1 MSFHLLSKT
10 IQDALK
16 ATNYNEPTPVQN
28 SAIPV
33 ILNNKDV
40 LAAAQTGTG
49 KTAAFALPIIEK
61 LLSLKRTSQR
71 EHPRAL
77 ILAPTK
83 ELVRQIAINIQTYSK
98 GTDLSTYFIVG
109 GVNAETQKAHLE
121 TNLDILVAT
130 PGRLIEHIEEK
141 NVDLSHI
148 EIFVLDEADR
158 LLDMGFMNELD
169 KILPALRT
177 KRQNLMFS
185 VTFTKAIKKLA
196 RSILVNPTQIN
207 LSDKKIAKSNI
218 AQRLHPVDCD
228 KKLELLSFVIGSQNI
243 QNAIVFVETKAEVE
257 EIEKHLKLDGI
268 KAVSIHGNKT
278 QAARAKALSQFKEK
292 KVPILVATD
301 IASRGIDIADLAY
314 VVNADLPNN
323 VEDYVHRVGRCGRAG
338 RSGVSISLVCEA
350 EHDRLQRIERFIKM
364 NIERIVIDGFEP
376 SHKQKRQT
384 AQKKMQ
390 KATPKPKKGPSTKD
404 KSNHSK
410 PKSNTKFRKTT
421 KRG

>member
-1 MSFHLLSKT
+1 MSFHLLSSS

-16 ATNYNEPTPVQN
+16 ANNYIKPTPIQE

-33 ILNNKDV
+33 ILDNKDV

-61 LLSLKRTSQR
+61 LLNSQRNSQR

-83 ELVRQIAINIQTYSK
+83 ELVRQIAISIQTYSK
-98 GTDLSTYFIVG
+98 NSDLNTYFIVG
-109 GVNAETQKAHLE
+109 GVSAETQKAHLE
-121 TNLDILVAT
+121 TDLDILVAT
-130 PGRLIEHIEEK
+130 PGRLIEHLEK
-141 NVDLSHI
+141 KHVNLLHVDT
-148 EIFVLDEADR
+148 FVLDEADR

-169 KILPALRT
+169 KITPFLR
-177 KRQNLMFS
+177 KSRQNLMFS
-185 VTFTKAIKKLA
+185 VSFTKAIKKLA
-196 RSILVNPTQIN
+196 KSILINPTQIN

-218 AQRLHPVDCD
+218 EQRLHPVDCE
-228 KKLELLSFVIGSQNI
+228 KKLELLSYVIGSQNI
-243 QNAIVFVETKAEVE
+243 QNAIVFVETKVEVE

-278 QAARAKALSQFKEK
+278 QAARAKALAQFKEK
-292 KVPILVATD
+292 KAPILVATD

-314 VVNADLPNN
+314 VINADLPNN

-338 RSGVSISLVCEA
+338 RSGISISLVCEA
-350 EHDRLQRIERFIKM
+350 EHDRLHKIERFIKM
-364 NIERIVIDGFEP
+364 NIERIIIDGFEP

-390 KATPKPKKGPSTKD
+390 KEGPKPKKNVASKN
-404 KSNHSK
+404 SNNRT
-410 PKSNTKFRKTT
+410 KSNTKFRKTT